1 MAVTRRR
8 ACLAKDSGQ
17 HDFTPDGRPV
27 TMRAPRGGTSASTRG
42 LMTDERM
49 DLLLYNRPRY
59 SLPALI
65 GGSVLFM
72 TFLTLLVTFTDS
84 DARTAEELAA
94 MNRPAN
100 TAAIIAR
107 TPEAIF
113 EAQQALIEA
122 AKSAA
127 SAGAAGGMVGNV
139 TIVAQEAPGS
149 AAPATEPPPP
159 FSEFTG
165 TMARNMTLSGILSRH
180 GVDGGEVNALVV
192 ALKPHF
198 SFRRARPGSKYSL
211 TVRNSD
217 SRIESFEWVHGPL
230 DVFEAWRDDDVLKG
244 RKAEINVRTEV
255 AAVGAKIDSTLF
267 GAVQHTGESTQLA
280 ATLMDVFAYDL
291 DFMKDTRPGDVFKL
305 LVEKVFKDA
314 QFIKYG
320 KVIAAEYKSVKKG
333 AFRAYW
339 FDPGDELPGS
349 YYLEDGRN
357 TRKTFLATPVRA
369 ARISSGFGM
378 RRHPVLGYN
387 RRHAGVDFAA
397 PTGTPVMAMA
407 DAKVVF
413 AGVKGANGKLIVLK
427 HARGLTSLYAHLSRI
442 KVKRGQTVKQKQ
454 VIGAV
459 GTTGRSTGP
468 HLHFGVKK
476 HGRYVNPQKMKM
488 TRDVGIPKAAK
499 ARFDALIVE
508 RKGQLDAVHLGGRA
522 VVALS
527 PTRVVEPLPKPRVR
541 VSPPPAPVSDG
552 IPMAE
557 VPSPVSAAPVSAA
570 PVSGE
575 PGGQP

>member
-1 MAVTRRR
+1 M
-8 ACLAKDSGQ
+8 
-17 HDFTPDGRPV
+17 P
-27 TMRAPRGGTSASTRG
+27 
-42 LMTDERM
+42 DERIA
-49 DLLLYNRPRY
+49 LLLYNRPRY

-65 GGSVLFM
+65 GGGVIFM

-113 EAQQALIEA
+113 EAQQALLTA
-122 AKSAA
+122 PKSVTSTDA
-127 SAGAAGGMVGNV
+127 VGNV
-139 TIVAQEAPGS
+139 TIVAQEAPAS
-149 AAPATEPPPP
+149 AAPATAPPPP
-159 FSEFTG
+159 FSEYTG
-165 TMARNMTLSGILSRH
+165 KMARNMTLSGILTGH
-180 GVDGGEVNALVV
+180 GVDGGEVNALVA
-192 ALKPHF
+192 ALRPHF

-217 SRIESFEWVHGPL
+217 KRIERFEWVHGPL
-230 DVFEAWRDDDVLKG
+230 DVFEAWRDGDELKG
-244 RKAEINVRTEV
+244 RKADINVRTEV
-255 AAVGAKIDSTLF
+255 AAVGAKVESTLF
-267 GAVQHTGESTQLA
+267 GAVQHTGESSTLA
-280 ATLMDVFAYDL
+280 ATLMDVFAYDI

-305 LVEKVFKDA
+305 LVEKTFKDD

-339 FDPGDELPGS
+339 FEPGGDLPGS

-369 ARISSGFGM
+369 GRISSGFGM

-387 RRHAGVDFAA
+387 RRHMGVDFAA

-442 KVKRGQTVKQKQ
+442 RVKRGQTVKQKQ

-476 HGRYVNPQKMKM
+476 HGRYINPQKMKM
-488 TRDVGIPKAAK
+488 TRDEGIPRKAK
-499 ARFDALIVE
+499 ARFKALIAE
-508 RKGQLDAVHLGGRA
+508 RKAQLDGVHLGGRA

-527 PTRVVEPLPKPRVR
+527 PTQVVEPLPKPRVR
-541 VSPPPAPVSDG
+541 VDPPPAPISDG
-552 IPMAE
+552 IPMAD
-557 VPSPVSAAPVSAA
+557 PIAPDSADAGGAP
-570 PVSGE
+570 
-575 PGGQP
+575 

>member
-1 MAVTRRR
+1 M
-8 ACLAKDSGQ
+8 
-17 HDFTPDGRPV
+17 
-27 TMRAPRGGTSASTRG
+27 
-42 LMTDERM
+42 
-49 DLLLYNRPRY
+49 LLYNRPRY

-65 GGSVLFM
+65 GGSVMFM
-72 TFLTLLVTFTDS
+72 AFLTLLVTFTDS

-113 EAQQALIEA
+113 AAQQALLTA
-122 AKSAA
+122 PKSAA
-127 SAGAAGGMVGNV
+127 STGVGNV
-139 TIVAQEAPGS
+139 TIVAQEAPSS

-159 FSEFTG
+159 FSEFSG
-165 TMARNMTLSGILSRH
+165 KMERNKTLSGILTGH
-180 GVDGGEVNALVV
+180 GVSGSQVNAVV
-192 ALKPHF
+192 AALRPHF
-198 SFRRARPGSKYSL
+198 SFRRARPGSKYRL

-217 SRIESFEWVHGPL
+217 TRIERFEWEHGPL
-230 DVFEAWRDDDVLKG
+230 DIFEAWRDGDELKG
-244 RKAEINVRTEV
+244 RKAEINIRTEV
-255 AAVGAKIDSTLF
+255 AAVGAKVESTLF
-267 GAVQHTGESTQLA
+267 GAVQHTGESSKLA
-280 ATLMDVFAYDL
+280 ATLMDVFAYDI
-291 DFMKDTRPGDVFKL
+291 DFIKDTRPGDVFKL
-305 LVEKVFKDA
+305 LVEKVYKDD

-339 FDPGDELPGS
+339 FAPSEKSPGS

-476 HGRYVNPQKMKM
+476 HGRYINPQKMKM
-488 TRDVGIPKAAK
+488 TRDEGIPKTAK
-499 ARFDALIVE
+499 ARFAALIVE
-508 RKGQLDAVHLGGRA
+508 RKSQLDGVHLGGRA
-522 VVALS
+522 VIALS
-527 PTRVVEPLPKPRVR
+527 PTQVVEPLPKPRVR

-552 IPMAE
+552 IPMADPIAP
-557 VPSPVSAAPVSAA
+557 PSTALPSTAPGS
-570 PVSGE
+570 E
-575 PGGQP
+575 P